1 MKTID
6 LEKITKEKLK
16 ALDIIID
23 DDEPIVGEAYI
34 IELDEVTDLIPEG
47 KEEELKGAS
56 QLMMAAG
63 GIELEDESYNEI
75 FIIYEYDNKPYYI
88 IMIDEEDNKQCCII
102 QEDRWLEL

>member
-6 LEKITKEKLK
+6 IDKIAREKLMV
-16 ALDIIID
+16 LDIIVG

-34 IELDEVTDLIPEG
+34 IELDEVIDLIPEG
-47 KEEELKGAS
+47 KGEELKKAS

-75 FIIYEYDNKPYYI
+75 FIIYEYNNKPYYI
-88 IMIDEEDNKQCCII
+88 IMIDEDENRQCCII
-102 QEDRWLEL
+102 QEDRWI